1 MKANSLDKNP
11 RYDSFEQMLQSCK
24 EEYCRQ
30 KYDAESVEKVII
42 DNIIL
47 KRKKSRTKRL
57 ISIMVAVAL
66 VLSSSIVISKSF
78 LSDTGYA
85 NYIAKKIIYYI
96 SPVDTTIERFS
107 DGSTAT
113 EIHIDSEQDL
123 SELNKLADINYEFG
137 YIPEGYM
144 FKSCEASVS
153 DRAELIGYVYAK
165 GDLHLYISIQK
176 SDYSGSMTLVGEYV
190 RTLEN
195 GAELVCGKLDDENYT
210 ASLID
215 VEGKVY
221 NIIGN
226 CDKDEVIK
234 VAENIIIR

>member
-78 LSDTGYA
+78 LSDTGV
-85 NYIAKKIIYYI
+85 
-96 SPVDTTIERFS
+96 SFS
-107 DGSTAT
+107 AF
-113 EIHIDSEQDL
+113 
-123 SELNKLADINYEFG
+123 FG
-137 YIPEGYM
+137 
-144 FKSCEASVS
+144 
-153 DRAELIGYVYAK
+153 DRTVAIFEKTVRAFS
-165 GDLHLYISIQK
+165 GD
-176 SDYSGSMTLVGEYV
+176 
-190 RTLEN
+190 
-195 GAELVCGKLDDENYT
+195 
-210 ASLID
+210 
-215 VEGKVY
+215 
-221 NIIGN
+221 
-226 CDKDEVIK
+226 
-234 VAENIIIR
+234 